1 VIKPTFLALAT
12 AGLLSFCDTAEDRA
26 EAHYQS
32 GLELLQAGDVDR
44 ALVEFRNVFRL
55 DGQHREA
62 RRTYAEAVYERGNLR
77 EAYGQ
82 YRRLVEQHPDS
93 VDGQRALAELA
104 VQFNDWDAAR
114 RHGSAAA
121 ELAPEDPVVQA
132 VNATVAYRDALSGAE
147 DPDARRDAVTKARAL
162 VEDNPDLMLARQ
174 VVIDDLIRDQDWTAA
189 LTAIDAAL
197 ARDADDRQ
205 LYTIRL
211 GVLNQLGETR
221 EIRAQLEEMIE
232 RFPDDPNVP
241 NILVRW
247 YLSQG
252 DAEAAQAF
260 LKGRADAAAAQPAD
274 AEGAD
279 TGAITTYIRFL
290 TDVRDLDTALAELG
304 RLLDEDPPEAARL
317 TALRAG
323 LRFDLGDRDAAI
335 ITEMEELIDG
345 IDPSDERRS
354 IMAMLAR
361 MLETTGNN
369 VGARALVEQVL
380 EEDAQ
385 QPEALKMRAGWLID
399 DDRIDEAIVT
409 LRSALGET
417 PEDAEAMTLMA
428 RAHERAGN
436 RDLMADMLSRAVE
449 ASGNAPEET
458 LRYARH
464 LISQDD
470 LRNAE
475 AILINALRLSSSH
488 VGLLGALGEVYVTQQ
503 DWGRLGQVIDTLR
516 DQDGDRA
523 TRIANELNARQ
534 LAAQDRE
541 DELLSFLDTLAGD
554 GARGLGAAATIV
566 RSRLAEGDAEGARQ
580 YARET
585 LEANPDEPNA
595 RFLMASVE
603 AVTGQIEAAETA
615 FRDLTEEA
623 PQDSR
628 FWLALYNIKAAQGD
642 EAAARQVLRD
652 GIAALPDDLRLNW
665 ILAGLLER
673 DGDIEEAIGIYER
686 LYAAN
691 TDHLIIANNLASL
704 LTTGREDA
712 ESLERGHQIARRL
725 RGRDVPAFQDTY
737 GWIAF
742 RRGEIDTA
750 VTALESA
757 AQGLPSDPRVQYHL
771 ARLYDDLGRD
781 ADALERYRRVVE
793 ITGDDRPPVFMPVVE
808 DAIARL
814 EETAGTA
821 DGETSEEDGTGN

>member
-1 VIKPTFLALAT
+1 MIKPTFLALAT

-62 RRTYAEAVYERGNLR
+62 RRTYAEAVYERGDLR
-77 EAYGQ
+77 AAYGQ
-82 YRRLVEQHPDS
+82 YRRLVEQYPDS
-93 VDGQRALAELA
+93 VSGQRTLAELA
-104 VQFNDWDAAR
+104 VRFNDWDAAR
-114 RHGSAAA
+114 RHGTAAA

-132 VNATVAYRDALSGAE
+132 VNATVAYRDALSGEE

-162 VEDNPDLMLARQ
+162 VEDNPDLMMARQ

-260 LKGRADAAAAQPAD
+260 LKERADAAAAQPAD
-274 AEGAD
+274 AEDAD

-304 RLLDEDPPEAARL
+304 RLLDADPPEAARL

-335 ITEMEELIDG
+335 TEMEELIDG
-345 IDPSDERRS
+345 MEPSDERRS
-354 IMAMLAR
+354 IMSMLAR

-399 DDRIDEAIVT
+399 DDRVDEAIVT

-458 LRYARH
+458 LRFARH

-470 LRNAE
+470 LSNAE

-516 DQDGDRA
+516 DQNGDRA

-566 RSRLAEGDAEGARQ
+566 RSRLAEGDVEGARQ

-585 LEANPDEPNA
+585 LTANPDDLNA

-603 AVTGQIEAAETA
+603 AVTGQIDAAETA
-615 FRDLTEEA
+615 FRELTEEA
-623 PQDSR
+623 PQDQR
-628 FWLALYNIKAAQGD
+628 FWLALYNIKAAQDD

-652 GIAALPDDLRLNW
+652 GIAAAPDSMRLNW
-665 ILAGLLER
+665 VLAGILER
-673 DGDIEEAIGIYER
+673 DGDIEGAIEIYER
-686 LYAAN
+686 LYADN
-691 TDHLIIANNLASL
+691 GDNLIIANNLASL
-704 LTTGREDA
+704 LATGREEAAD
-712 ESLERGHQIARRL
+712 LERAHQIARRL

-742 RRGEIDTA
+742 RRGDLEAA

-757 AQGLPSDPRVQYHL
+757 AEGLPTEPSVQYHL
-771 ARLYDDLGRD
+771 ARTYDELGRD

-793 ITGDDRPPVFMPVVE
+793 ITGDDTPPDFMPEVE

-814 EETAGTA
+814 EETV
-821 DGETSEEDGTGN
+821 DGETSEEDATGN

>member
-12 AGLLSFCDTAEDRA
+12 AGLLSFCETAEERA

-44 ALVEFRNVFRL
+44 ALVEFRNVFQL

-62 RRTYAEAVYERGNLR
+62 RRHYADAVYERGNLR
-77 EAYGQ
+77 AAYGQ
-82 YRRLVEQHPDS
+82 YRRLVEQYPDS
-93 VDGQRALAELA
+93 VAGQRAMAELA
-104 VQFNDWDAAR
+104 LRFNDWDAAR
-114 RHGSAAA
+114 RHGAAA
-121 ELAPEDPVVQA
+121 AALAPDDPLVRA
-132 VNATVAYRDALSGAE
+132 VNATVAYRDALSGEQDA
-147 DPDARRDAVTKARAL
+147 DARRDAVTKAQAL
-162 VEDNPDLMLARQ
+162 VEEDPDLMIARR
-174 VVIDDLIRDQDWTAA
+174 VVIDDLVREQNWAAA

-197 ARDADDRQ
+197 AREPDDRQ

-221 EIRAQLEEMIE
+221 EIRAQLEDMIE
-232 RFPDDPNVP
+232 RFPDDPNMP

-252 DAEAAQAF
+252 DVDAAQAF
-260 LKGRADAAAAQPAD
+260 LKTRADENP
-274 AEGAD
+274 AD

-290 TDVRDLDTALAELG
+290 TDIRDLETALAELE
-304 RLLDEDPPEAARL
+304 RILDEDPPGAERL

-323 LRFDLGDRDAAI
+323 LRFDLGDREAA

-345 IDPSDERRS
+345 MEPSDARRS
-354 IMAMLAR
+354 IMVMLAR
-361 MLETTGNN
+361 MLNTTGNN

-380 EEDAQ
+380 EADGQ
-385 QPEALKMRAGWLID
+385 QPDALKMRAGWLID
-399 DDRIDEAIVT
+399 DDRIDEAINT

-417 PEDAEAMTLMA
+417 PEDAEAMTLLA

-470 LRNAE
+470 LGSAE
-475 AILINALRLSSSH
+475 SLLVNALRLASGN

-503 DWGRLGQVIDTLR
+503 DWPRLTQVIEALR

-523 TRIANELNARQ
+523 ERIANELNARQ

-566 RSRLAEGDAEGARQ
+566 RSRLAEGDVEGARQ

-585 LEANPDEPNA
+585 LEANPDDLNA

-623 PQDSR
+623 PQDQR
-628 FWLALYNIKAAQGD
+628 FWLALYNIKAAQRD

-652 GIAALPDDLRLNW
+652 GIAAVPDDLRLNW
-665 ILAGLLER
+665 VLAGLLER
-673 DGDIEEAIGIYER
+673 DGDIEGAIEIYER

-691 TDHLIIANNLASL
+691 GDNLIIANNLASL
-704 LTTGREDA
+704 LATGREDA
-712 ESLERGHQIARRL
+712 DDLERAHQIARRL

-742 RRGEIDTA
+742 RRGDLEVA

-757 AQGLPSDPRVQYHL
+757 AQGLPTEPSVQYHL
-771 ARLYDDLGRD
+771 ARTYDELGRD
-781 ADALERYRRVVE
+781 ADALERYRNVVE
-793 ITGDDRPPVFMPVVE
+793 ITADGTPPDFMPEVE

-814 EETAGTA
+814 EEAAGA
-821 DGETSEEDGTGN
+821 PSEEDGTGN

>member
-1 VIKPTFLALAT
+1 
-12 AGLLSFCDTAEDRA
+12 
-26 EAHYQS
+26 
-32 GLELLQAGDVDR
+32 
-44 ALVEFRNVFRL
+44 
-55 DGQHREA
+55 
-62 RRTYAEAVYERGNLR
+62 
-77 EAYGQ
+77 
-82 YRRLVEQHPDS
+82 
-93 VDGQRALAELA
+93 
-104 VQFNDWDAAR
+104 
-114 RHGSAAA
+114 
-121 ELAPEDPVVQA
+121 
-132 VNATVAYRDALSGAE
+132 
-147 DPDARRDAVTKARAL
+147 
-162 VEDNPDLMLARQ
+162 
-174 VVIDDLIRDQDWTAA
+174 
-189 LTAIDAAL
+189 
-197 ARDADDRQ
+197 
-205 LYTIRL
+205 
-211 GVLNQLGETR
+211 
-221 EIRAQLEEMIE
+221 
-232 RFPDDPNVP
+232 
-241 NILVRW
+241 
-247 YLSQG
+247 
-252 DAEAAQAF
+252 
-260 LKGRADAAAAQPAD
+260 
-274 AEGAD
+274 
-279 TGAITTYIRFL
+279 
-290 TDVRDLDTALAELG
+290 
-304 RLLDEDPPEAARL
+304 
-317 TALRAG
+317 
-323 LRFDLGDRDAAI
+323 
-335 ITEMEELIDG
+335 MEELIDG